1 MAVWRERQGFP
12 HAQSWSG
19 QSGKGCTRAGGEIDR
34 TAPAKDA
41 EPQHNG
47 ERRGSAHQQEKDQ
60 PVNFG
65 PPLPSILGRATMK
78 LVERTIFR
86 ISSLGFASSKGLA
99 AGRTPKR

>member
-1 MAVWRERQGFP
+1 VAVWPERQRP
-12 HAQSWSG
+12 LHAQSWSG
-19 QSGKGCTRAGGEIDR
+19 QSSKGRTRAGREVQR
-34 TAPAKDA
+34 TTPAEDA
-41 EPQHNG
+41 DPPHNG
-47 ERRGSAHQQEKDQ
+47 ERRGPANQQEKDQ